1 MYRRSSRVP
10 EDDEISLISMQELAP
25 SPIEDDEA
33 DYYYNAEQL
42 SVNPVE
48 RKATDLSSS
57 NYSNYSQTSSNLT
70 FWCKFLEAQREKNL
84 VFIR

>member
-1 MYRRSSRVP
+1 
-10 EDDEISLISMQELAP
+10 MQELAP

-57 NYSNYSQTSSNLT
+57 NYSNYSQSSSNLT
-70 FWCKFLEAQREKNL
+70 FWCKFLEAQRKKEKKRRKNP
-84 VFIR
+84 VFIIARLHTANFWQ